1 MVQNMGRV
9 VIFFFVYYCYRDKG
23 GVKMLELNEV
33 ISEERIIGAIDLLS
47 TMREKG
53 QITMNQ
59 YNTLVKPIEMAL
71 NYYIEKDNEYYL
83 KYGDQ

>member
-1 MVQNMGRV
+1 
-9 VIFFFVYYCYRDKG
+9 
-23 GVKMLELNEV
+23 MLELNEV